1 MVKNIRY
8 LIVVVL
14 LLAMGSLYCQA
25 TKEPKFR
32 KSPVKGYMPY
42 EYVTETPKMNDAA
55 LASAVAEIIFS
66 SLYGSDATSAQK
78 PFVVSSPGGDAWKI
92 GGRIDDGK
100 EFCMFIQKSDCRVLH
115 VSGYTSSEYL
125 GELSM
130 KHISTGLRR
139 HDFWQKFM
147 DFCGYPMSCIPFVES
162 LEREDEKNADSLSL
176 LYDMSDGGYVPDA
189 SVYDLD
195 CGIVRNATTA
205 YQIGS
210 CILSSFYGGKRVRR
224 AYSHSVKLLDGDVW
238 QIVYKGR
245 GFEHDMIVW
254 LQKADCRLI
263 ACGEA

>member
-14 LLAMGSLYCQA
+14 LFAVVSLHCHA

-42 EYVTETPKMNDAA
+42 EYVTETPNMNNAA
-55 LASAVAEIIFS
+55 LASGVAEIIFS
-66 SLYGSDATSAQK
+66 FLYGSDVTSAQK
-78 PFVVSSPGGDAWKI
+78 PFVESSPGGDVWKI
-92 GGRIDDGK
+92 GGRIDDDK
-100 EFCMFIQKSDCRVLH
+100 DFCMFIQKSDCRVLH
-115 VSGYTSSEYL
+115 VSGYTSSKYL
-125 GELSM
+125 GGLSM
-130 KHISTGLRR
+130 KHILTGLRG

-147 DFCGYPMSCIPFVES
+147 DFCVYPMSCIPFVES
-162 LEREDEKNADSLSL
+162 LDGEDEKNADGLSL

-210 CILSSFYGGKRVRR
+210 CFFSSFYGGKRVGQ
-224 AYSHSVKLLDGDVW
+224 AYGHSVELLDGDVW

-245 GFEHDMIVW
+245 GFEPDMIVW
-254 LQKADCRLI
+254 LQRQI
-263 ACGEA
+263 AG